1 VTRHISAASILA
13 AATFPI
19 GVWLIAHAT
28 VNEVLAALLAAAIV
42 VYRHKENIQRMRA
55 GKEPE
60 FRGGIG

>member
-1 VTRHISAASILA
+1 
-13 AATFPI
+13 
-19 GVWLIAHAT
+19 